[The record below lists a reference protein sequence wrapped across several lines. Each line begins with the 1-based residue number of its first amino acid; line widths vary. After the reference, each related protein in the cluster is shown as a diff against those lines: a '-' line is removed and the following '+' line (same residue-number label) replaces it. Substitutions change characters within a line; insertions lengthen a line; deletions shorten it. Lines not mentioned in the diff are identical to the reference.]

1 MRNRMKRILFFADL
15 IKYKLSLAV
24 TFSAVTGYFI
34 SGSGINN
41 SIIPLIAGIFLLT
54 AGAAALNEFTEKD
67 SDATMVRTMNR
78 PIPGRKIT
86 AVRALVISAILIFAG
101 SLILLTTGV
110 IPMFLGLIA
119 IFLYNVVYT
128 KLKKISLISIIP
140 GAIVG
145 AIPPLIGFAS
155 AGAHLPQKEIILFSS
170 FMFLWQLPHFWLI
183 LIRYNDDYRR
193 AGFKT
198 FSTGFSEFRIRLLVF
213 AWVVLTTL
221 LLILLSADGLIFT
234 GLMNSLLIILNCF
247 FILLFYSILFG
258 KDEVRSVKT
267 AFILINSFS
276 LVVMILFIVHSVIS

>member
-1 MRNRMKRILFFADL
+1 MKRIVLFADL

-41 SIIPLIAGIFLLT
+41 SIIALTAGIFLLT

-67 SDATMVRTMNR
+67 SDATMLRTMNR
-78 PIPGRKIT
+78 PIPCRKIT
-86 AVRALVISAILIFAG
+86 PGQAFFISAVLIISG

-110 IPMFLGLIA
+110 TPLFLGLIA

-128 KLKKISLISIIP
+128 KLKKISLFSIIP
-140 GAIVG
+140 GAVVG
-145 AIPPLIGFAS
+145 AIPPLIGFTS
-155 AGAHLPQKEIILFSS
+155 AGAVLPQKAIILFSS

-183 LIRYNDDYRR
+183 LMRYNDDYRR

-198 FSTGFSEFRIRLLVF
+198 FSKGFSEFSIRLLVF
-213 AWVVLTTL
+213 VWVVLTTL
-221 LLILLSADGLIFT
+221 LLILFSAGELIFT
-234 GLMNSLLIILNCF
+234 GIINSLLIILNCF

-258 KDEVRSVKT
+258 KDKVRSVKT

-276 LVVMILFIVHSVIS
+276 LLVMILFILNSVIS